1 MISKIYKKN
10 NKKGFTLT
18 EIIIVV
24 AIIVILAGAGLTGVL
39 VSIHDYNAY
48 KQNLE
53 ENGGYQFEAD
63 ARTAIENLIKGG
75 GTYKPRTIKLND
87 PPTEPASATPTPGG
101 GGGGDTPEPTT
112 APPDPTSAPPP
123 PTSAPPQPTTAPQT
137 PDPALPSDNGGGG
150 GGGVSGG
157 CASAPRTV
165 SGTDGQQGVV
175 NITGSGSTSNITIS
189 NGWNNTCSFTV
200 KKSGSNYSVSNW
212 DNDKAWV
219 LGNIGINVWS
229 GQSSIPLTSDN
240 INRLKNDYGLTLN

>member
-39 VSIHDYNAY
+39 VSIHDYNVY

-101 GGGGDTPEPTT
+101 GGGDTPTDPT
-112 APPDPTSAPPP
+112 DPTSPTAPTDTEPSSSSSQTE
-123 PTSAPPQPTTAPQT
+123 PTSTSAQT
-137 PDPALPSDNGGGG
+137 PDPALPSNNGGGG
-150 GGGVSGG
+150 GGGGIPTPPIVTSGKG
-157 CASAPRTV
+157 VYGFTKNGDKTTV
-165 SGTDGQQGVV
+165 ITGNDPWNKARFT
-175 NITGSGSTSNITIS
+175 ITGSSGNYTLTFNDGDGFNKYTVDQNVFPDLWKNQPYTLNSNQ
-189 NGWNNTCSFTV
+189 
-200 KKSGSNYSVSNW
+200 KNY
-212 DNDKAWV
+212 
-219 LGNIGINVWS
+219 
-229 GQSSIPLTSDN
+229 
-240 INRLKNDYGLTLN
+240 LKNTYGLSID